1 MTMAVDRNQRAKK
14 LVKDFCTKLGWEAGD
29 VVAGGQGGLGA
40 LCKGVAESAGAREL
54 LGTTEEARG
63 ELSQWLA
70 VADAFS
76 KGSDVDAKLQELNA
90 HLETR
95 SVLAGKGMDITV
107 ADLGNFAAVHEVVD
121 EKELTESLQKV
132 PNVLRWF
139 DYIQSKQSAYPVIP
153 VEKPKFNPPKPAP
166 RAAKA
171 AKEAPSQDAAS
182 AVKPGKP
189 TAEAAAK
196 EEKKKKEK
204 APAVKKE
211 SDTSFSVLD
220 IRVGL
225 ITKVWK
231 HPGADALYVE
241 EIDIGEANPRQI
253 VSGLAKFLT
262 EEQMLNRK
270 VLVLTNVKAGKVRD
284 VISSG
289 LVLCA
294 SNSDHT
300 QCEPVVPPSEAKI
313 GEKVTV
319 AGFEGAS
326 EEVLNPKKKQ
336 FEKIQPDLATDA
348 SGVACYQGIPFM
360 LSGKP
365 CTSNIA
371 SAIVK

>member
-1 MTMAVDRNQRAKK
+1 MAGADRYVKAKK
-14 LVKDFCTKLGWEAGD
+14 LVKSFCSKSGKD
-29 VVAGGQGGLGA
+29 VESVSGLGD
-40 LCKGVAESAGAREL
+40 LCKAIAVAAGETEL
-54 LGTTEEARG
+54 VGTTEEVQA
-63 ELSQWLA
+63 E
-70 VADAFS
+70 VAEWIGFANGADLN
-76 KGSDVDAKLQELNA
+76 LQALDK

-95 SVLAGKGMDITV
+95 SVLAGKGTEITV
-107 ADLGNFAAVHEVVD
+107 ADLSVFAAIHEHNYA
-121 EKELTESLQKV
+121 EFEKV
-132 PNVLRWF
+132 PHVLRWI
-139 DYIQSKQSAYPVIP
+139 DYIQRKQAVYPPIP
-153 VEKPKFNPPKPAP
+153 VNAPKFSPPKPAP
-166 RAAKA
+166 RPAK
-171 AKEAPSQDAAS
+171 PDSAS
-182 AVKPGKP
+182 AVKP
-189 TAEAAAK
+189 EA
-196 EEKKKKEK
+196 EKKKKEK

-211 SDTSFSVLD
+211 SDTSFSALD
-220 IRVGL
+220 VKVGV
-225 ITKVWK
+225 INKVWK

-262 EEQMLNRK
+262 EEEMLNRK

-284 VISSG
+284 VLSSG

-300 QCEPVVPPSEAKI
+300 QCEPVVPPVDAKI

-319 AGFEGAS
+319 AGFEGVP

-365 CTSNIA
+365 CTSRIVN
-371 SAIVK
+371 AIVK

>member
-1 MTMAVDRNQRAKK
+1 MRGAAMAGVDRYAKAKK
-14 LVKDFCTKLGWEAGD
+14 LVESFCANSGKDGGSVESSAGF
-29 VVAGGQGGLGA
+29 GE
-40 LCKGVAESAGAREL
+40 LCKAIATAAGATEL
-54 LGTTEEARG
+54 LGTTEEVQA
-63 ELSQWLA
+63 E
-70 VADAFS
+70 VAEWTGFAD
-76 KGSDVDAKLQELNA
+76 KVNNNVTDVEPILQELSK

-95 SVLAGKGMDITV
+95 SVLAGKGMQITV
-107 ADLGNFAAVHEVVD
+107 ADLSVFAAVHEVVNPSKYAD
-121 EKELTESLQKV
+121 LENV
-132 PNVLRWF
+132 PHVLRWI
-139 DYIQSKQSAYPVIP
+139 DYIQRKQAVYPLIP
-153 VEKPKFNPPKPAP
+153 VKAPKFNPPKPAP
-166 RAAKA
+166 RPAKP
-171 AKEAPSQDAAS
+171 AKEPSPSQDAVTDS
-182 AVKPGKP
+182 KP
-189 TAEAAAK
+189 K

-220 IRVGL
+220 VKVGV

-284 VISSG
+284 VLSSG

-300 QCEPVVPPSEAKI
+300 QCEPVVPPSDAKI

-319 AGFEGAS
+319 AGFDGTP

-336 FEKIQPDLATDA
+336 FEKIQPDLTTDA

-365 CTSNIA
+365 CTSSIVN
-371 SAIVK
+371 AIVK

>member
-1 MTMAVDRNQRAKK
+1 MASSDCSQKAADLVGIFCSKLGKNAGAVDGVSGIGGVCRA
-14 LVKDFCTKLGWEAGD
+14 
-29 VVAGGQGGLGA
+29 VAT
-40 LCKGVAESAGAREL
+40 SAGAVKL
-54 LGTTEEARG
+54 LGTTEDVKSEVEKWL
-63 ELSQWLA
+63 EL
-70 VADAFS
+70 ADEVCKAT
-76 KGSDVDAKLQELNA
+76 DVNAKLQELNA

-95 SVLAGKGMDITV
+95 SVFAGRGMAITV
-107 ADLGNFAAVHEVVD
+107 ADLSMFAAVHEILD
-121 EKELTESLQKV
+121 EKKYGDLEKV
-132 PNVLRWF
+132 PHLLRWI
-139 DYIQSKQSAYPVIP
+139 DYIQGKQAVYPQVP
-153 VEKPKFNPPKPAP
+153 VSLPAFNPPKPAP
-166 RAAKA
+166 RAAKPVKEDGA
-171 AKEAPSQDAAS
+171 GGAKS
-182 AVKPGKP
+182 GN
-189 TAEAAAK
+189 AAADGKIK

-220 IRVGL
+220 IRVGV
-225 ITKVWK
+225 INKVWK

-270 VLVLTNVKAGKVRD
+270 VIVLTNVKAGKVRD
-284 VISSG
+284 VLSSG

-300 QCEPVVPPSEAKI
+300 QCEPVVPPSDAKI

-319 AGFEGAS
+319 AGFEGAP

-336 FEKIQPDLATDA
+336 FEKIQPDLKTDA
-348 SGVACYQGIPFM
+348 TGVACYQGVPFM

-365 CTSNIA
+365 CTSSIVN
-371 SAIVK
+371 AIVK